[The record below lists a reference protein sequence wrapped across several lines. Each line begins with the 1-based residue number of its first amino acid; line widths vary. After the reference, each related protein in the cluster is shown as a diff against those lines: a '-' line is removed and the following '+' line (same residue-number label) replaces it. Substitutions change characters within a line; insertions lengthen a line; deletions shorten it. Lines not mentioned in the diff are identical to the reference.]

1 MDESRF
7 QRLEDKVDAIKEEVS
22 DLKTDM
28 RVHMATV
35 ERHVSAD
42 ERIIEKINPLLDKFT
57 EIVEVV
63 EEHKFDK
70 QLRQKKM
77 ETVKKWSARLGLVS
91 VIISVIIG
99 LSKLL

>member
-7 QRLEDKVDAIKEEVS
+7 QRLEDKVDAIKDEVS

-28 RVHMATV
+28 KVHMATV
-35 ERHVSAD
+35 ERHVTSD
-42 ERIIEKINPLLDKFT
+42 ERIIEKINPLLDKFS

-77 ETVKKWSARLGLVS
+77 EAVTKWTKRLGLIS
-91 VIISVIIG
+91 TIIGVIIG

>member
-7 QRLEDKVDAIKEEVS
+7 QRLEDKVDAIKDEVAE
-22 DLKTDM
+22 LKTDM
-28 RVHMATV
+28 KVHMAIV
-35 ERHVSAD
+35 EKHVSSD
-42 ERIIEKINPLLDKFT
+42 ERIIEKINPLLDKFG

-77 ETVKKWSARLGLVS
+77 ETLSKWTKRLGLVS

-99 LSKLL
+99 ISKLF

>member
-7 QRLEDKVDAIKEEVS
+7 QRLEDKVDVIKDEVAELKS
-22 DLKTDM
+22 DMK
-28 RVHMATV
+28 VHMAMV
-35 ERHVSAD
+35 ERHVSSD
-42 ERIIEKINPLLDKFT
+42 ERIIQKINPLLDKFD
-57 EIVEVV
+57 EVVEVV

-70 QLRQKKM
+70 KLRQKKM
-77 ETVKKWSARLGLVS
+77 QAISKWTKRLGLVS